1 MTERNIDPGQAIAPA
16 GGNLHPFARRKGQ
29 AVAAE
34 RWTRRDFLA
43 LSGVSALVALV
54 PPKTLLAATAP
65 SSAPQPGPVPAD
77 AASLYRN
84 AFVLDA
90 NTLASFGYTQFDKD
104 AAGKL
109 VAIRNS
115 GLTAFKSTLGG
126 DNGNFEDTV
135 ADIAAAQSLIDQ
147 HPELFIRVVR
157 PGDLDRAKPEGRI
170 AVILSFEA
178 ASMLG
183 DKIERI
189 ELFRQLGI
197 LVMQLTYNRRT
208 PFGCGCLD
216 GDSDGVTELGRQA
229 IAKMNELGVALDL
242 SHANVQTTEDGIR
255 LSQRP
260 PVFTHAGCRAVFEH
274 PRNKTDREM
283 RALADKG
290 GVMGIYMLPY
300 LTADTR
306 QPTLADYMRHMVHAL
321 DVCGEDHV
329 GIGTDSMFF
338 TVGADDLKQVAALEL
353 QRKKQGLGAPG
364 ENRPPY
370 LPDIN
375 TPRKLE
381 YVAGALL
388 KHGYSARV
396 TDKVLGLNF
405 RRVFQDIWTV

>member
-1 MTERNIDPGQAIAPA
+1 MATQ
-16 GGNLHPFARRKGQ
+16 
-29 AVAAE
+29 
-34 RWTRRDFLA
+34 RWTRRNFLSMSGAAA
-43 LSGVSALVALV
+43 LAALV
-54 PPKTLLAATAP
+54 PPRTLLAATAP
-65 SSAPQPGPVPAD
+65 SSASQAGAVPAN
-77 AASLYRN
+77 AESLYRN

-90 NTLASFGYTQFDKD
+90 NTLASFGYTQYDKD
-104 AAGKL
+104 VAGKL
-109 VAIRNS
+109 AAIRNS

-126 DNGNFEDTV
+126 DNANFEDTV

-147 HPELFIRVVR
+147 HPELFIKVVR
-157 PGDLDRAKPEGRI
+157 PADLDRAKPEGRI

-178 ASMLG
+178 ASMLDG
-183 DKIERI
+183 KVERI
-189 ELFRQLGI
+189 ELFRQLDI

-216 GDSDGVTELGRQA
+216 GDNDGVTDLGRQA
-229 IAKMNELGVALDL
+229 IGKMNALGVALDL
-242 SHANVQTTEDGIR
+242 SHANVKTTEDGIR
-255 LSQRP
+255 LSTRP
-260 PVFTHAGCRAVFEH
+260 PVFTHTACRAVFDH
-274 PRNKTDREM
+274 PRNKTDRDM

-290 GVMGIYMLPY
+290 GVVGIYMLPF
-300 LTADTR
+300 LTTDTH
-306 QPTLADYMRHMVHAL
+306 QPTPTDYMRHMVHAL

-338 TVGADDLKQVAALEL
+338 TVSADDLKQVAALEL
-353 QRKKQGLGAPG
+353 QRKNAGLGAPG

-396 TDKVLGLNF
+396 TGKVLGLNF
-405 RRVFQDIWTV
+405 RRVFQEIWTV